1 MSDRNRRTEYFRL
14 EAAARLVRLP
24 PAGVRRYVRAG
35 LIRPSRLEGR
45 AALFG
50 EAELA
55 RLRKIRRLR
64 EDLGLN
70 TAGVEIALRL
80 LDEIENLRAA
90 ARAGR
95 TTDQSTE
102 GGTTWLS
109 T

>member
-1 MSDRNRRTEYFRL
+1 MSVGMGQTEYVRL
-14 EAAARLVRLP
+14 EAAARLVRLA

-50 EAELA
+50 QAELA

-70 TAGVEIALRL
+70 TAGVEIVLRL
-80 LDEIENLRAA
+80 LDEIEALRAE

-95 TTDQSTE
+95 VAD
-102 GGTTWLS
+102 
-109 T
+109 